1 MFAAGREWLKTLIL
15 ADIQCEICKH
25 FPLHYRARLCGSTC
39 CTMSFTSLKKTL
51 IMASEEF
58 SLALSLNVSCE
69 VVTEDT
75 QWLTSELELAG
86 GRFLKVVNHVS
97 GLFLAAY
104 LT

>member
-1 MFAAGREWLKTLIL
+1 MWFIL
-15 ADIQCEICKH
+15 
-25 FPLHYRARLCGSTC
+25 LHDAIHLAEED
-39 CTMSFTSLKKTL
+39 TL
-51 IMASEEF
+51 IMTSEEF
-58 SLALSLNVSCE
+58 SLASSLNVSCE

>member
-1 MFAAGREWLKTLIL
+1 MWFSLLHDVVHL
-15 ADIQCEICKH
+15 AEED
-25 FPLHYRARLCGSTC
+25 
-39 CTMSFTSLKKTL
+39 TL
-51 IMASEEF
+51 IMTSEAF